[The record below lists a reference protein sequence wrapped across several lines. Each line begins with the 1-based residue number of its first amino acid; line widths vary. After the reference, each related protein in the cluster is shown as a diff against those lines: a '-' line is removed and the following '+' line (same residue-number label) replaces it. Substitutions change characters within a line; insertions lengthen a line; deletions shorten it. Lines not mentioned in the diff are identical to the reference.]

1 MDRLARHASVV
12 IPPRIR
18 PGFVILLG
26 VVVAPLSL
34 LFGYAMLFEDGFRI
48 GVYGRLVSAFA
59 IYGLPVLVSILLRR
73 EAPTTRLAAAF
84 LVSGGML
91 IFVLPLAVS
100 VPEVPFLVIVGV
112 LATAVLVV
120 TLAFEQVDPSS

>member
-1 MDRLARHASVV
+1 MGHRTATDARFQKPREWADSRDMRPSSS
-12 IPPRIR
+12 PPRIR

-26 VVVAPLSL
+26 VVVAPWSL
-34 LFGYAMLFEDGFRI
+34 LFGYAMLFEDGLRI

-59 IYGLPVLVSILLRR
+59 IFGMPVLVSILLRR

-91 IFVLPLAVS
+91 IFVV
-100 VPEVPFLVIVGV
+100 
-112 LATAVLVV
+112 
-120 TLAFEQVDPSS
+120 